1 MASHL
6 DAIIDVSLRFMRYDP
21 NYTYG
26 ESDDETMDTGG
37 DEAEDEY
44 DEEDYGGSDDDD
56 TSWKVRTPGDTS
68 RRGRVEGWG
77 GLEIRE
83 IVVQSQRVYAC
94 LRKAMS

>member
-1 MASHL
+1 LLLLSQVASHL

-56 TSWKVRTPGDTS
+56 TSWKVRTPGDTV
-68 RRGRVEGWG
+68 RKGRVEGWG
-77 GLEIRE
+77 GL
-83 IVVQSQRVYAC
+83 
-94 LRKAMS
+94 